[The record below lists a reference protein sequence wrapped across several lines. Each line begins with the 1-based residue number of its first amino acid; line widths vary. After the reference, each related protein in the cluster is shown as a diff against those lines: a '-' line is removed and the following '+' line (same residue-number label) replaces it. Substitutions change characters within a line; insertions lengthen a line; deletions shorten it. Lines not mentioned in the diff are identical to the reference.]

1 MCANKCLPINCI
13 CRKRK
18 GFSLKLLKSDKQ
30 FQQSFSE
37 LGRNW
42 ELSNELFE
50 QMEKFTCRMYAPK
63 QQSVSV
69 NKIRYQLFCAK
80 SGDIESHQLPPCHD
94 CLRKHTQWA
103 NYQPGLWRRSLSN
116 NAQALNPT
124 GNGWTLETVDS
135 NDILAIDWMH
145 VQLAPD
151 AVLELL
157 ACSCPKECIIESC
170 ACLINNLKCTDMCKL
185 KTFANQLLSDD
196 PAEANTTD
204 QEHQDIWIL
213 RNLT

>member
-69 NKIRYQLFCAK
+69 NEIRYPLFCAK
-80 SGDIESHQLPPCHD
+80 SGDIESHQLPPCQD
-94 CLRKHTQWA
+94 CLRKHTQRA
-103 NYQPGLWRRSLSN
+103 NYQAGLWRRSLSN
-116 NAQALNPT
+116 NAQAPNPA

-135 NDILAIDWMH
+135 NGILAIDWMH
-145 VQLAPD
+145 VQPVPD

-157 ACSCPKECIIESC
+157 ACSCPKECTIESC
-170 ACLINNLKCTDMCKL
+170 VCLINNLKCTDMCKL

-204 QEHQDIWIL
+204 QEHQDI
-213 RNLT
+213 